1 MTTLVKICG
10 ITNVDDALAAAE
22 AGADWLGFIFYP
34 QSPRS
39 VTPEQARRIANAIR
53 QSPYASR
60 SRPPGGHRGREARGN
75 TASIPISFVGVFVDE
90 GLPLLRQIVA
100 HCGLDYAQLH
110 GMESPEVVTDLMD
123 SGRHVIKAF
132 RVRSETSLL
141 TLERYQAT
149 AYLLD
154 AYVDGRPGGTGQ
166 TFDWELAVR
175 AKRHGPIILGGG
187 LTPNN
192 VALAVR
198 VVQPWAVDVAS
209 GVEAAPGRKDHEKL
223 RRFIAA
229 SKPFA
234 RGVG

>member
-22 AGADWLGFIFYP
+22 AGADLLGFIFYP

-100 HCGLDYAQLH
+100 HCGLDY
-110 GMESPEVVTDLMD
+110 
-123 SGRHVIKAF
+123 HVIKAF

-229 SKPFA
+229 AKPFA